1 MARPPFV
8 PTQMASVVKKGAAEV
23 HLNVVGNE
31 SFSSLFNSIK
41 SGVQTGVKSAVKAG
55 RQSFFVCAISYF
67 SYDSDSPIHHFD
79 ISNSD
84 WHFERIFLLKIFSTF
99 VQCSGHVPI

>member
-55 RQSFFVCAISYF
+55 RHTIFFSFKVQFHIFLMTQTHQSIILTYQIVIGILKEF
-67 SYDSDSPIHHFD
+67 
-79 ISNSD
+79 
-84 WHFERIFLLKIFSTF
+84 FLLKI
-99 VQCSGHVPI
+99 C

>member
-55 RQSFFVCAISYF
+55 
-67 SYDSDSPIHHFD
+67 
-79 ISNSD
+79 
-84 WHFERIFLLKIFSTF
+84 K
-99 VQCSGHVPI
+99 

>member
-55 RQSFFVCAISYF
+55 RHTIFFSFKVQFHIFLMTQTHQS
-67 SYDSDSPIHHFD
+67 
-79 ISNSD
+79 SD
-84 WHFERIFLLKIFSTF
+84 WHFERIFLLKICSTF

>member
-55 RQSFFVCAISYF
+55 RQSFFLYVQF
-67 SYDSDSPIHHFD
+67 H
-79 ISNSD
+79 
-84 WHFERIFLLKIFSTF
+84 IFLMTQTHQSIILTYQIVIGILKEFF
-99 VQCSGHVPI
+99 Y